1 MKEKRIGPDTVMNMI
16 SGISVVSWITLGV
29 IFLIIAVANP
39 TSSALSVSRPGLK
52 GAGQWTTT
60 VIYVLLIFLLLLSVS
75 GVLFNVTRLK
85 RKSDKLRISIIISGV
100 FSVIGLVIMSI
111 K

>member
-16 SGISVVSWITLGV
+16 SGISVVSWITLCV

-39 TSSALSVSRPGLK
+39 TSSALSASRPGLK

-60 VIYVLLIFLLLLSVS
+60 VIYVLLIFLVFLSVS